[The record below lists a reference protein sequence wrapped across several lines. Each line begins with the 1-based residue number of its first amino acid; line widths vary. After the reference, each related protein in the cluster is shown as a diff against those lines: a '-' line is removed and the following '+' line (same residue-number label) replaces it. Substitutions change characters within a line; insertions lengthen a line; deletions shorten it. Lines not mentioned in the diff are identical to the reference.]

1 MGNAIALVKD
11 FKQIWKEFTNI
22 FSITVEML
30 LGITK
35 ILQDIE
41 EIAIDI
47 KELTD
52 VLQVMKLTSER
63 NGDEILSGKTNML
76 IEDAKLRLKNATMK
90 NIRQK
95 ETVEKIE
102 MIMSSLAKIVTN
114 DHVLHK

>member
-1 MGNAIALVKD
+1 MGNIFSFIND

-41 EIAIDI
+41 EIAVDL

-52 VLQVMKLTSER
+52 VLQIMKLASER
-63 NGDEILSGKTNML
+63 NGDEILHRKTNMI
-76 IEDAKLRLKNATMK
+76 IEDAKQRLKNLTIR
-90 NIRQK
+90 NIRQR
-95 ETVEKIE
+95 ETLQSIE
-102 MIMSSLAKIVTN
+102 TIMTSLANIVN
-114 DHVLHK
+114 DYDDTHK